1 MDFSATID
9 KYDVEELRDWFTNND
24 TLVKGMSQW
33 GLSAP
38 AMLFVLQ
45 TLEDTISELEDQFAQ
60 PARLIEVSPA
70 KGCRKLHTYIKLTI
84 AAICS
89 IIQV

>member
-9 KYDVEELRDWFTNND
+9 KRDVEELRDWFTNND
-24 TLVKGMSQW
+24 TLVKGMNQC

-45 TLEDTISELEDQFAQ
+45 TLEDKISELEDQFA
-60 PARLIEVSPA
+60 
-70 KGCRKLHTYIKLTI
+70 
-84 AAICS
+84 
-89 IIQV
+89 